1 MCPNFEFELPKQS
14 NGRESLCLECSS
26 GSMVQFSLR
35 EFKLQRHSIK
45 HKEREREREREREK
59 ERERERERERVTTK
73 LNEGEGVTATKGKG
87 KSD

>member
-1 MCPNFEFELPKQS
+1 MLCPNFEFELPKQL

-26 GSMVQFSLR
+26 GNMVQFSLR
-35 EFKLQRHSIK
+35 GFKLQRHSIK
-45 HKEREREREREREK
+45 Q
-59 ERERERERERVTTK
+59 RERERERVTSK

>member
-1 MCPNFEFELPKQS
+1 MLCPNFEFELPKQS

-45 HKEREREREREREK
+45 HKERERERERESNIK
-59 ERERERERERVTTK
+59 TK
-73 LNEGEGVTATKGKG
+73 
-87 KSD
+87 